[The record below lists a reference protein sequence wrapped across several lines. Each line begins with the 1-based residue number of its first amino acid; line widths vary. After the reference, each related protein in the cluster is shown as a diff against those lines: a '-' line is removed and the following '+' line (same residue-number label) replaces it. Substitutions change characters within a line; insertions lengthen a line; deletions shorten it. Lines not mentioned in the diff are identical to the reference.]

1 MTSAPAPNP
10 AVRFLSWYRGLFARG
25 GKWIAVAL
33 LFPCCALSAL
43 YGGAQSLGIIETP
56 PTSTPAPTRT
66 PKPTSTT
73 RPTDVPPPTGPP
85 TAVPVPPQPVMQVP
99 PPVQPT
105 AAPPVEAAVPDNGCV
120 DINAATFDDLRRII
134 DVDEDYANQ
143 IIALRS
149 QHRFR
154 SVDELTRVNGIGAGR
169 LRNIKAQGLACVK

>member
-33 LFPCCALSAL
+33 LLPCCALSVL

-66 PKPTSTT
+66 PRPTATA
-73 RPTDVPPPTGPP
+73 RPTDVPPTAEPTAAPTDVPP
-85 TAVPVPPQPVMQVP
+85 TAAPALPQPVMQVP

-105 AAPPVEAAVPDNGCV
+105 AVPPVEAPIAPNDPNTKAKCADFGTRT
-120 DINAATFDDLRRII
+120 AAQRWWNHWHAQGI
-134 DVDEDYANQ
+134 ANPGG
-143 IIALRS
+143 LDGS
-149 QHRFR
+149 
-154 SVDELTRVNGIGAGR
+154 DPPNGIVCEHLPR
-169 LRNIKAQGLACVK
+169 